1 MKIKCK
7 RFCSLYCSGT
17 NQESREE
24 MINNIIDVENIP
36 IENIINISSNS
47 DLTYA
52 TLWYKE

>member
-1 MKIKCK
+1 
-7 RFCSLYCSGT
+7 
-17 NQESREE
+17 

>member
-52 TLWYKE
+52 TLCYKE